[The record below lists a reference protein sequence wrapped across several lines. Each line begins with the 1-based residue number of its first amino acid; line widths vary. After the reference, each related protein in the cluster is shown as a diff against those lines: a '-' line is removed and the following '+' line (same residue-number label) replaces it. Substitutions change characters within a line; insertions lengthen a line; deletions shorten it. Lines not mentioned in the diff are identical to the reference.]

1 MLTENRQELKQEI
14 IDIAK
19 EYKISPKEVAK
30 KLAPKFTEDEVFD
43 MIDRLSNIGM
53 VYFDVED
60 DVLRYTGYQSNH
72 LSGRWY

>member
-1 MLTENRQELKQEI
+1 MLIEDREELKREI
-14 IDIAK
+14 TEIAK
-19 EYKISPKEVAK
+19 EQKISPKEIAK
-30 KLAPKFTEDEVFD
+30 KLTPKFTEDEVFD

>member
-1 MLTENRQELKQEI
+1 MLMEDREELKREI
-14 IDIAK
+14 TKIAK
-19 EYKISPKEVAK
+19 EQKISPKEIAK
-30 KLAPKFTEDEVFD
+30 KLTSKFTEDEVFD

-60 DVLRYTGYQSNH
+60 DVLRYTGYQSSH